1 MQEPRTPPRT
11 GLDTPGRRSPRKI
24 PFRARLGIQ
33 TPTGSPHPRS
43 VHRPLDGILG
53 AGASNVASDDS
64 GHPLPEIA
72 PEISIFPA
80 ARRLFN
86 IVKVDFHFV
95 KAASGR
101 LPATGDPG
109 PGHAIA
115 KEAED
120 AKAPANCRRPLSLVI
135 CHYPFSSTF
144 AIFQRRE
151 VEKALE
157 N

>member
-1 MQEPRTPPRT
+1 M
-11 GLDTPGRRSPRKI
+11 
-24 PFRARLGIQ
+24 
-33 TPTGSPHPRS
+33 
-43 VHRPLDGILG
+43 
-53 AGASNVASDDS
+53 DDP

-135 CHYPFSSTF
+135 CHYPFRAWFKTRQPKVTVLLTATAGVFVRGSS
-144 AIFQRRE
+144 Q
-151 VEKALE
+151 
-157 N
+157 